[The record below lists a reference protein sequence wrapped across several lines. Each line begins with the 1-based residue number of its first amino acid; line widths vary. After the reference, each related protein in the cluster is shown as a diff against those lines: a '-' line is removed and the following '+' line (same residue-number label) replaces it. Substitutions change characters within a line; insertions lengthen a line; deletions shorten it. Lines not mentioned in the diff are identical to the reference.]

1 MQLGVGG
8 IMSIKTKV
16 TLWFSVILIIVVSVT
31 FITVI
36 TVSNSIL
43 QKTVRDS
50 LMGAVENNVDE
61 IEYYYILS
69 DEEFDKYNE
78 YIPFNGG
85 FLEVDD
91 DFLDRTN
98 GIATGLYDEKG
109 SLIYGEN
116 PIGKSLSEIPF
127 SDTVIQTITI
137 SKVKYYIFDRKLNDN
152 TFDGLWLRGVVSAK
166 EENSKLSKITE
177 ISLIVLLFIVLI
189 GIVIGVLIAGKV
201 LKPIE
206 KITEAAKKINS
217 GTDLKLR
224 INMGEGTDELRVLA
238 TQFDKM
244 VDRLDMA
251 FEEERRFTSDASHE
265 LRTPVSVISAQCEY
279 ALESP
284 MEIDE
289 YIESLEVIQ
298 MQSKKMSSLIN
309 DMLYISRFENK
320 KDEYNFVE
328 TDISELVLN
337 ICGDMSLIKEKNI
350 NLSHSIEKGIIS
362 KVNKE
367 LFERLLTNLI
377 GNAYKYG
384 KENGEIKVELN
395 VRNGK
400 NHLSVTD
407 NGIGISENEKEK
419 VFMRFYRSDKSRN
432 SDGTGLGLSLAMEIA
447 KLHGGT
453 ITLES
458 QMDKGSCFTFI
469 F

>member
-1 MQLGVGG
+1 
-8 IMSIKTKV
+8 
-16 TLWFSVILIIVVSVT
+16 
-31 FITVI
+31 
-36 TVSNSIL
+36 
-43 QKTVRDS
+43 
-50 LMGAVENNVDE
+50 
-61 IEYYYILS
+61 
-69 DEEFDKYNE
+69 
-78 YIPFNGG
+78 
-85 FLEVDD
+85 
-91 DFLDRTN
+91 
-98 GIATGLYDEKG
+98 
-109 SLIYGEN
+109 
-116 PIGKSLSEIPF
+116 
-127 SDTVIQTITI
+127 
-137 SKVKYYIFDRKLNDN
+137 
-152 TFDGLWLRGVVSAK
+152 
-166 EENSKLSKITE
+166 
-177 ISLIVLLFIVLI
+177 
-189 GIVIGVLIAGKV
+189 
-201 LKPIE
+201 
-206 KITEAAKKINS
+206 
-217 GTDLKLR
+217 
-224 INMGEGTDELRVLA
+224 
-238 TQFDKM
+238 M

-298 MQSKKMSSLIN
+298 RQSKKMSSLIN